1 MISGYKIINQNNDE
15 DVLFLYLDFSFEFG
29 GKKQGF
35 FKTIKRFLKTINF
48 KGTKILLVSSG
59 IIIGTLY
66 INPYKINKLDTPTNY
81 NYVSKIIIHD
91 FNENELT
98 DYEINVNNDNK
109 IQEGNILEKEKN
121 DSVNNTTNVNIQE
134 SNKLSNN
141 VEANSTNKSN
151 YTETK
156 KDNYTETKKDNYTGT
171 KKEDIKKNE
180 ITVTVYRNNGKII
193 NLELE
198 EYVLGVVG
206 AEMPASFNIEALKA
220 QAILARTYA
229 LKSIKNGK
237 KLTDTVSTQA
247 YKDNS
252 ELQKL
257 WKNDY
262 IKYYE
267 KIKKAVNETKG
278 KIILYNNEYIDA
290 VYHSTS
296 NGKTENSKNVW
307 KNSLPYL
314 VSVDSSWDK
323 NVKSYKKETIFEI
336 NEFCNILK
344 LDVEEP
350 ITYEIIH
357 NETGRVRQ
365 ITINNKTF
373 SGTEFRIL
381 LKLRSADFEIEIND
395 EKVKV
400 TTYGYGHGVG
410 MSQYGAN
417 EMAKQGYSYI
427 QILKHYYTGVVIK

>member
-29 GKKQGF
+29 GKKQSF

-91 FNENELT
+91 FNENEFT
-98 DYEINVNNDNK
+98 DYEININKDSK
-109 IQEGNILEKEKN
+109 IQKGNILEKEKN
-121 DSVNNTTNVNIQE
+121 DSVNNATNVNIQK

-141 VEANSTNKSN
+141 VAENSTNKSN
-151 YTETK
+151 LTETK
-156 KDNYTETKKDNYTGT
+156 KDNYTETKKEN
-171 KKEDIKKNE
+171 IKKNE

-262 IKYYE
+262 TKYYE

-278 KIILYNNEYIDA
+278 KVILYNNEYIDA

-373 SGTEFRIL
+373 SGTEFRNL
-381 LKLRSADFEIEIND
+381 LKLRSTDFEIEIND
-395 EKVKV
+395 EKIKV

>member
-29 GKKQGF
+29 GKKQSF

-98 DYEINVNNDNK
+98 DYEININKDNK
-109 IQEGNILEKEKN
+109 IQKGNILEKEKN
-121 DSVNNTTNVNIQE
+121 DGVNNVTNVNIQK

-141 VEANSTNKSN
+141 VEENSTNKSN
-151 YTETK
+151 FTETK
-156 KDNYTETKKDNYTGT
+156 KDNYKETKKEN
-171 KKEDIKKNE
+171 IKKNE

-262 IKYYE
+262 TKYYE

-278 KIILYNNEYIDA
+278 IVILYNNEYIDA

-373 SGTEFRIL
+373 SGTEFRNL

>member
-1 MISGYKIINQNNDE
+1 MICGYKIINQNNDE

-29 GKKQGF
+29 GKKQSF

-98 DYEINVNNDNK
+98 DYEINVNKDNK
-109 IQEGNILEKEKN
+109 ILKGNILEKEKN
-121 DSVNNTTNVNIQE
+121 DSVNNATNVNIKE

-141 VEANSTNKSN
+141 VEENSTNKSN
-151 YTETK
+151 FTETK
-156 KDNYTETKKDNYTGT
+156 KDNYTET

-220 QAILARTYA
+220 QTILARTYA

-262 IKYYE
+262 TKYYE

-278 KIILYNNEYIDA
+278 KVILYNNEYIDA

-373 SGTEFRIL
+373 SGTEFRNL

-395 EKVKV
+395 EKIKV

>member
-1 MISGYKIINQNNDE
+1 MINGYKIINQNNDE
-15 DVLFLYLDFSFEFG
+15 NVLFLYLDFSFEFG
-29 GKKQGF
+29 GKKQSF

-98 DYEINVNNDNK
+98 DYEININKDDK
-109 IQEGNILEKEKN
+109 IQKGNILEKEKN
-121 DSVNNTTNVNIQE
+121 DSVNNATNVNIQK

-141 VEANSTNKSN
+141 VEKNSTNKSN
-151 YTETK
+151 LTETK
-156 KDNYTETKKDNYTGT
+156 KDNYTETKKEN
-171 KKEDIKKNE
+171 IKKNE

-237 KLTDTVSTQA
+237 KLPDTVSTQA

-262 IKYYE
+262 TKYYE

-278 KIILYNNEYIDA
+278 KVILYNNEYIDA

-307 KNSLPYL
+307 KNILPYL

-373 SGTEFRIL
+373 AGTEFRNL
-381 LKLRSADFEIEIND
+381 LKLRSTDFEIEIND

>member
-29 GKKQGF
+29 GKKQSF

-98 DYEINVNNDNK
+98 DYEININKDNK
-109 IQEGNILEKEKN
+109 IQKGNILEKEKN
-121 DSVNNTTNVNIQE
+121 DSVNNATNVNIQK

-141 VEANSTNKSN
+141 VEENSTNKSN
-151 YTETK
+151 FTETK
-156 KDNYTETKKDNYTGT
+156 KDNYTETKKEN
-171 KKEDIKKNE
+171 IKKNE

-262 IKYYE
+262 TKYYE

-278 KIILYNNEYIDA
+278 KVILYNNEYIDA

-373 SGTEFRIL
+373 SGTEFRNL
-381 LKLRSADFEIEIND
+381 LKLRSTDFEIEIND

>member
-1 MISGYKIINQNNDE
+1 MICGYKIINQNNDE

-29 GKKQGF
+29 GKKQSF

-98 DYEINVNNDNK
+98 DYEINVNKDNK
-109 IQEGNILEKEKN
+109 ILKGNILEKEKN
-121 DSVNNTTNVNIQE
+121 DSVNNATNVNIKE

-141 VEANSTNKSN
+141 VEENSTNKSN
-151 YTETK
+151 FTETK
-156 KDNYTETKKDNYTGT
+156 KDNYTET

-220 QAILARTYA
+220 QTILARTYA

-262 IKYYE
+262 TKYYE

-278 KIILYNNEYIDA
+278 KVILYNNEYIDA

-336 NEFCNILK
+336 NKFCNILK

-373 SGTEFRIL
+373 SGTEFRNL

-395 EKVKV
+395 EKIKV

>member
-1 MISGYKIINQNNDE
+1 MINGYKIINQNNDE

-29 GKKQGF
+29 GKKQSF

-48 KGTKILLVSSG
+48 KGTKILLISSG

-98 DYEINVNNDNK
+98 DYEININKDDK
-109 IQEGNILEKEKN
+109 IQKGNILEKEKN
-121 DSVNNTTNVNIQE
+121 DSVNNATNVNIQK

-141 VEANSTNKSN
+141 VEENSTNKSN
-151 YTETK
+151 LTETK
-156 KDNYTETKKDNYTGT
+156 KDNYTETKKEN
-171 KKEDIKKNE
+171 IKKNE

-262 IKYYE
+262 TKYYE

-278 KIILYNNEYIDA
+278 KVILYNNEYIDA

-373 SGTEFRIL
+373 SGTEFRNL
-381 LKLRSADFEIEIND
+381 LKLRSTDFEIEIND

>member
-29 GKKQGF
+29 GKKQSF

-98 DYEINVNNDNK
+98 DYEININKDDK
-109 IQEGNILEKEKN
+109 IQKGNILEKEKN
-121 DSVNNTTNVNIQE
+121 DSVNNVTNVNIQK

-141 VEANSTNKSN
+141 VEKNSTNKSN
-151 YTETK
+151 LTETK
-156 KDNYTETKKDNYTGT
+156 KDNYTETKKEN
-171 KKEDIKKNE
+171 IKKNE

-262 IKYYE
+262 TKYYE

-278 KIILYNNEYIDA
+278 KVILYNNEYIDA

-344 LDVEEP
+344 LDVEEA

-357 NETGRVRQ
+357 NQTGRVRQ

-373 SGTEFRIL
+373 SGTEFRNL
-381 LKLRSADFEIEIND
+381 LKLRSTDFEIEIND

>member
-29 GKKQGF
+29 GKKQSF

-98 DYEINVNNDNK
+98 DYEININKDNK
-109 IQEGNILEKEKN
+109 IQKGNILEKEKN
-121 DSVNNTTNVNIQE
+121 DSVNNVTNVNIQK

-141 VEANSTNKSN
+141 VEENSTNKSN
-151 YTETK
+151 LTETK
-156 KDNYTETKKDNYTGT
+156 KEN
-171 KKEDIKKNE
+171 IKKNE

-262 IKYYE
+262 TKYYE

-278 KIILYNNEYIDA
+278 KVILYNNEYIDA

-307 KNSLPYL
+307 KNILPYL

-336 NEFCNILK
+336 NEFCNILR

-373 SGTEFRIL
+373 SGTEFRNL

>member
-29 GKKQGF
+29 GKKQSF

-98 DYEINVNNDNK
+98 DYEININKDGK
-109 IQEGNILEKEKN
+109 IQKGNILEKEKN
-121 DSVNNTTNVNIQE
+121 DSVNNVTNVNIQK

-141 VEANSTNKSN
+141 VEENSTNKSN
-151 YTETK
+151 FTETK
-156 KDNYTETKKDNYTGT
+156 KDNYTETKKEN
-171 KKEDIKKNE
+171 IKKNE

-247 YKDNS
+247 YKDNF

-262 IKYYE
+262 TKYYE

-278 KIILYNNEYIDA
+278 KVILYNNEYIDA

-373 SGTEFRIL
+373 SGTEFRNL
-381 LKLRSADFEIEIND
+381 LKLRSTDFEIEIND

>member
-29 GKKQGF
+29 GKKQSF

-98 DYEINVNNDNK
+98 DYEININKDDK
-109 IQEGNILEKEKN
+109 IQKGNILEKEKN
-121 DSVNNTTNVNIQE
+121 GSVNNVTNVNIQK

-141 VEANSTNKSN
+141 VEENSTNKSN
-151 YTETK
+151 FTETK
-156 KDNYTETKKDNYTGT
+156 KDNYTETKKEN
-171 KKEDIKKNE
+171 IKKNE

-262 IKYYE
+262 TKYYE

-278 KIILYNNEYIDA
+278 KVILYNNEYIDA

-373 SGTEFRIL
+373 SGTEFRNL

>member
-29 GKKQGF
+29 GKKQSF

-98 DYEINVNNDNK
+98 DYEININKDNK
-109 IQEGNILEKEKN
+109 IQKGNILEKEKN
-121 DSVNNTTNVNIQE
+121 DSVNNVTNVNIQK

-141 VEANSTNKSN
+141 IEENSTNKSN
-151 YTETK
+151 FTETK
-156 KDNYTETKKDNYTGT
+156 KDNYTETKKEN
-171 KKEDIKKNE
+171 IKKNE

-262 IKYYE
+262 TKYYE

-278 KIILYNNEYIDA
+278 KVILYNIEYIDA

-307 KNSLPYL
+307 KNILPYL

-344 LDVEEP
+344 LDLEEP

-373 SGTEFRIL
+373 SGTEFRNL

>member
-29 GKKQGF
+29 GKKQSF

-98 DYEINVNNDNK
+98 DYEININKDNK
-109 IQEGNILEKEKN
+109 IQKGNILEKEKN
-121 DSVNNTTNVNIQE
+121 DSVNNATNVNIQK

-141 VEANSTNKSN
+141 VEENSTNKSN
-151 YTETK
+151 FTETK
-156 KDNYTETKKDNYTGT
+156 KEN
-171 KKEDIKKNE
+171 IKKNE

-262 IKYYE
+262 TKYYE

-373 SGTEFRIL
+373 SGTEFRNL

>member
-1 MISGYKIINQNNDE
+1 MINGYKIINQNNDE

-29 GKKQGF
+29 GKKQSF

-98 DYEINVNNDNK
+98 DYEININKDNK
-109 IQEGNILEKEKN
+109 IQKGNILEKEKN
-121 DSVNNTTNVNIQE
+121 DSVNNVTNVNIQK

-141 VEANSTNKSN
+141 VEENSTNKSN
-151 YTETK
+151 FTETK
-156 KDNYTETKKDNYTGT
+156 KDNYKETKKEN
-171 KKEDIKKNE
+171 IKKNE

-198 EYVLGVVG
+198 EYLLGVVG

-262 IKYYE
+262 TKYYE

-278 KIILYNNEYIDA
+278 IVILYNNEYIDA

-373 SGTEFRIL
+373 SGTEFRNL

>member
-1 MISGYKIINQNNDE
+1 MISGYKIINKNNDE

-29 GKKQGF
+29 GKKQSF

-98 DYEINVNNDNK
+98 DYEININKDDK
-109 IQEGNILEKEKN
+109 IQKGNILEKEKN
-121 DSVNNTTNVNIQE
+121 DSVNNATNVNIQK

-141 VEANSTNKSN
+141 VEENSTNKSN
-151 YTETK
+151 FTETK
-156 KDNYTETKKDNYTGT
+156 KEN
-171 KKEDIKKNE
+171 IKKNE

-247 YKDNS
+247 YKDNF

-262 IKYYE
+262 TKYYE

-373 SGTEFRIL
+373 SGTEFRNL

>member
-29 GKKQGF
+29 GKKQSF

-98 DYEINVNNDNK
+98 DYEININKDNK
-109 IQEGNILEKEKN
+109 IQKGNILEKEKN
-121 DSVNNTTNVNIQE
+121 DSVNNVTNVNIQK

-141 VEANSTNKSN
+141 VEENSTNKSN
-151 YTETK
+151 FTETK
-156 KDNYTETKKDNYTGT
+156 KDNYKETKKEN
-171 KKEDIKKNE
+171 IKKNE

-262 IKYYE
+262 TKYYE
-267 KIKKAVNETKG
+267 KIKKAVNQTKG
-278 KIILYNNEYIDA
+278 KVILYNNEYIDA

-373 SGTEFRIL
+373 SGTEFRNL

-395 EKVKV
+395 EKIKV

>member
-29 GKKQGF
+29 GKKQSF

-98 DYEINVNNDNK
+98 DYEININKDNR
-109 IQEGNILEKEKN
+109 IQKGNILEKEKN
-121 DSVNNTTNVNIQE
+121 DSVNNVTNVNIQK

-141 VEANSTNKSN
+141 VEENSTNKSN
-151 YTETK
+151 FTETK
-156 KDNYTETKKDNYTGT
+156 KDNYKETKKEN
-171 KKEDIKKNE
+171 IKKNE

-262 IKYYE
+262 TKYYE

-278 KIILYNNEYIDA
+278 IVILYNNEYIDA

-296 NGKTENSKNVW
+296 NGKTENSKNVC

-373 SGTEFRIL
+373 SGTEFRNL

>member
-29 GKKQGF
+29 GKKQSF

-98 DYEINVNNDNK
+98 DYEINVNKDNK
-109 IQEGNILEKEKN
+109 ILKGNILEKEKIN
-121 DSVNNTTNVNIQE
+121 SVNNATNVNIKE

-141 VEANSTNKSN
+141 VEENSTNKSN
-151 YTETK
+151 FTETK
-156 KDNYTETKKDNYTGT
+156 KDNYTET

-220 QAILARTYA
+220 QTILARTYA

-262 IKYYE
+262 TKYYE

-278 KIILYNNEYIDA
+278 KVILYNNEYIDA

-373 SGTEFRIL
+373 SGTEFRNL

-395 EKVKV
+395 EKIKV

>member
-1 MISGYKIINQNNDE
+1 MICGYKIINQNNDE

-29 GKKQGF
+29 GKKQSF

-98 DYEINVNNDNK
+98 DYEINVNKDNK
-109 IQEGNILEKEKN
+109 ILKGNILEKEKIN
-121 DSVNNTTNVNIQE
+121 SVNNATNVNIKE

-141 VEANSTNKSN
+141 VEENSTNKSN
-151 YTETK
+151 FTETK
-156 KDNYTETKKDNYTGT
+156 KDNYTET

-220 QAILARTYA
+220 QTILARTYA

-262 IKYYE
+262 TKYYE

-278 KIILYNNEYIDA
+278 KVILYNNEYIDA

-336 NEFCNILK
+336 NKFCNILK

-373 SGTEFRIL
+373 SGTEFRNL

-395 EKVKV
+395 EKIKV

>member
-1 MISGYKIINQNNDE
+1 MINGYKIINQNNDE

-29 GKKQGF
+29 GKKQSF

-81 NYVSKIIIHD
+81 NYISKIIIHD

-98 DYEINVNNDNK
+98 DYEININKDNK
-109 IQEGNILEKEKN
+109 IQKGNILEKEKN
-121 DSVNNTTNVNIQE
+121 DSVNNVTNVNIQK

-141 VEANSTNKSN
+141 VEENSTNKSN
-151 YTETK
+151 LAETK
-156 KDNYTETKKDNYTGT
+156 KEN
-171 KKEDIKKNE
+171 IKKNE

-262 IKYYE
+262 TKYYE

-373 SGTEFRIL
+373 SGTEFRNL

>member
-1 MISGYKIINQNNDE
+1 MINGYKIINQNNDE

-29 GKKQGF
+29 GKKQSF

-48 KGTKILLVSSG
+48 KGTKILLISSG

-98 DYEINVNNDNK
+98 DYEININKDDK
-109 IQEGNILEKEKN
+109 IQKGNILEKEKN
-121 DSVNNTTNVNIQE
+121 DSVNNVTNVNIQK

-141 VEANSTNKSN
+141 VEENSTNKSN
-151 YTETK
+151 LTETK
-156 KDNYTETKKDNYTGT
+156 KDNYTETKKEN
-171 KKEDIKKNE
+171 IKKNE

-262 IKYYE
+262 TKYYE

-278 KIILYNNEYIDA
+278 KVILYNNEYIDA

-373 SGTEFRIL
+373 SGTEFRNL
-381 LKLRSADFEIEIND
+381 LKLRSTDFEIEIND

>member
-29 GKKQGF
+29 GKKQSF

-48 KGTKILLVSSG
+48 KGTKILLISSG

-98 DYEINVNNDNK
+98 DYEININKDDK
-109 IQEGNILEKEKN
+109 IQKGNILEKEKN
-121 DSVNNTTNVNIQE
+121 GSVNNATNVNIQK

-141 VEANSTNKSN
+141 VEENSTNKSN
-151 YTETK
+151 LTETK
-156 KDNYTETKKDNYTGT
+156 KDNYTETKKEN
-171 KKEDIKKNE
+171 IKKNE

-262 IKYYE
+262 TKYYE

-278 KIILYNNEYIDA
+278 KVILYNNEYIDA

-373 SGTEFRIL
+373 SGTEFRNL

>member
-15 DVLFLYLDFSFEFG
+15 EVLFLYLDFSFEFG
-29 GKKQGF
+29 GKKQSF

-48 KGTKILLVSSG
+48 KGTKILLISSG

-98 DYEINVNNDNK
+98 DYEININKDDK
-109 IQEGNILEKEKN
+109 IQKGNILEKEKN
-121 DSVNNTTNVNIQE
+121 DSVNNATNVNIQK

-141 VEANSTNKSN
+141 VEENSTNKSN
-151 YTETK
+151 LTETK
-156 KDNYTETKKDNYTGT
+156 KEN
-171 KKEDIKKNE
+171 IKKNE

-262 IKYYE
+262 TKYYE

-278 KIILYNNEYIDA
+278 KVILYNNEYIDA

-373 SGTEFRIL
+373 SGTEFRNL

>member
-29 GKKQGF
+29 GKKQSF

-98 DYEINVNNDNK
+98 DYEININKDNK
-109 IQEGNILEKEKN
+109 IQKGNILEKEKN
-121 DSVNNTTNVNIQE
+121 DSVNNATNVNIQK

-141 VEANSTNKSN
+141 VEENSTNKSN
-151 YTETK
+151 FTETK
-156 KDNYTETKKDNYTGT
+156 KDNYTETKKEN
-171 KKEDIKKNE
+171 IKKNE

-262 IKYYE
+262 TKYYE

-278 KIILYNNEYIDA
+278 KVILYNNEYIDA

-307 KNSLPYL
+307 KNILPYL

-373 SGTEFRIL
+373 SGTGFRNL

>member
-29 GKKQGF
+29 GKKQSF

-81 NYVSKIIIHD
+81 NYISKIIIHD

-98 DYEINVNNDNK
+98 DYEIDINKDNK
-109 IQEGNILEKEKN
+109 IQKGNILEKEKN
-121 DSVNNTTNVNIQE
+121 DSVNNTTNVNIQK

-141 VEANSTNKSN
+141 VEENSTNKSN
-151 YTETK
+151 LAETK
-156 KDNYTETKKDNYTGT
+156 KEN
-171 KKEDIKKNE
+171 IKKNE

-262 IKYYE
+262 TKYYE

-278 KIILYNNEYIDA
+278 KVILYNNEYIDA

-307 KNSLPYL
+307 KNILPYL

-373 SGTEFRIL
+373 SGTEFRNL

>member
-1 MISGYKIINQNNDE
+1 MINGYKIINQNNDE

-29 GKKQGF
+29 GKKQSF

-81 NYVSKIIIHD
+81 NYISKIIIHD

-98 DYEINVNNDNK
+98 DYEININKDNK
-109 IQEGNILEKEKN
+109 IQKGNILEKEKN
-121 DSVNNTTNVNIQE
+121 DSVNNVTNVNIQK

-141 VEANSTNKSN
+141 VEENSTNKSN
-151 YTETK
+151 LAETK
-156 KDNYTETKKDNYTGT
+156 KEN
-171 KKEDIKKNE
+171 IKKNE

-262 IKYYE
+262 TKYYE

-373 SGTEFRIL
+373 SGTEFRNL
-381 LKLRSADFEIEIND
+381 LKIRSADFEIEIND

>member
-15 DVLFLYLDFSFEFG
+15 NVLFLYLDFSFEFG
-29 GKKQGF
+29 GKKQSF

-98 DYEINVNNDNK
+98 DYEININKDGK
-109 IQEGNILEKEKN
+109 IQKGNILEKEKN
-121 DSVNNTTNVNIQE
+121 DSVNNATNVNIQK

-141 VEANSTNKSN
+141 VEKNSTNKSN
-151 YTETK
+151 LTETK
-156 KDNYTETKKDNYTGT
+156 KDNYTETKKEN
-171 KKEDIKKNE
+171 IKKNE

-262 IKYYE
+262 TKYYE

-278 KIILYNNEYIDA
+278 KVILYNNEYIDA

-373 SGTEFRIL
+373 SGTEFRNL

>member
-1 MISGYKIINQNNDE
+1 MINGYKIINQNNDE

-29 GKKQGF
+29 GKKQSF

-98 DYEINVNNDNK
+98 DYEININKDNK
-109 IQEGNILEKEKN
+109 IQKGNILEKEKN
-121 DSVNNTTNVNIQE
+121 DSVNNVTNVNIQK

-141 VEANSTNKSN
+141 VEENSTNKSN
-151 YTETK
+151 FTETK
-156 KDNYTETKKDNYTGT
+156 KDNYKETKKEN
-171 KKEDIKKNE
+171 IKKNE

-198 EYVLGVVG
+198 EYLLGVVG

-252 ELQKL
+252 ELQKM

-262 IKYYE
+262 TKYYE

-278 KIILYNNEYIDA
+278 IVILYNNEYIDA

-373 SGTEFRIL
+373 SGTEFRNL

>member
-15 DVLFLYLDFSFEFG
+15 EVLFLYLDFSFEFG
-29 GKKQGF
+29 GKKQSF

-98 DYEINVNNDNK
+98 DYEININKDDK
-109 IQEGNILEKEKN
+109 IQKGNILEKEKN
-121 DSVNNTTNVNIQE
+121 DSVNNVTNVNIQK

-141 VEANSTNKSN
+141 VEENSTNKSN
-151 YTETK
+151 LTETK
-156 KDNYTETKKDNYTGT
+156 KDNYTETKKEN
-171 KKEDIKKNE
+171 IKKNE
-180 ITVTVYRNNGKII
+180 ITVTVYRSNGKII

-262 IKYYE
+262 TKYYE
-267 KIKKAVNETKG
+267 KIKKAVNQTKG
-278 KIILYNNEYIDA
+278 KVILYNNEYIDA

-357 NETGRVRQ
+357 NETRRVRQ

-373 SGTEFRIL
+373 SGTEFRNL

>member
-1 MISGYKIINQNNDE
+1 MINGYKIINQNNDE

-29 GKKQGF
+29 GKKQSF

-98 DYEINVNNDNK
+98 DYEININKDDK
-109 IQEGNILEKEKN
+109 IQKGNILEKEKN
-121 DSVNNTTNVNIQE
+121 DSVNNVTNVNIQK

-141 VEANSTNKSN
+141 VEENSTNKSN
-151 YTETK
+151 FTETK
-156 KDNYTETKKDNYTGT
+156 KDNYKETKKEN
-171 KKEDIKKNE
+171 IKKNE

-262 IKYYE
+262 TKYYE

-278 KIILYNNEYIDA
+278 IVILYNNEYIDA

-373 SGTEFRIL
+373 SGTEFRNL

>member
-15 DVLFLYLDFSFEFG
+15 EVLFLYLDFSFEFG
-29 GKKQGF
+29 GKKQSF

-98 DYEINVNNDNK
+98 DYEININKDDK
-109 IQEGNILEKEKN
+109 IQKGNILEKEKN
-121 DSVNNTTNVNIQE
+121 DSVNNATNVNIQK

-141 VEANSTNKSN
+141 VEENSTNKSN
-151 YTETK
+151 LTETK
-156 KDNYTETKKDNYTGT
+156 KDNYTETKKEN
-171 KKEDIKKNE
+171 IKKNE
-180 ITVTVYRNNGKII
+180 ITVTVYRSNGKII

-229 LKSIKNGK
+229 LKSIKSGK

-262 IKYYE
+262 TKYYE

-278 KIILYNNEYIDA
+278 KVILYNNEYIDA

-307 KNSLPYL
+307 KNILPYL

-373 SGTEFRIL
+373 SGTEFRNL
-381 LKLRSADFEIEIND
+381 LKLRSTDFEIEIND

-427 QILKHYYTGVVIK
+427 QILKYYYTGVVIK

>member
-29 GKKQGF
+29 GKKQSF

-98 DYEINVNNDNK
+98 DYEININKDNK
-109 IQEGNILEKEKN
+109 IQKGNILEKEKN
-121 DSVNNTTNVNIQE
+121 DSVNNVTNVNIQK

-141 VEANSTNKSN
+141 VEENSTNKSN
-151 YTETK
+151 LTETK
-156 KDNYTETKKDNYTGT
+156 KEN
-171 KKEDIKKNE
+171 IKKNE

-262 IKYYE
+262 TKYYE

-278 KIILYNNEYIDA
+278 KVILYNNEYIDA

-373 SGTEFRIL
+373 SGTEFRNL
-381 LKLRSADFEIEIND
+381 LKLRSTDFEIEIND

>member
-29 GKKQGF
+29 GKKQSF

-81 NYVSKIIIHD
+81 NYISKIIIHD

-98 DYEINVNNDNK
+98 DYEIDINKDNK
-109 IQEGNILEKEKN
+109 IQKGNILEKEKN
-121 DSVNNTTNVNIQE
+121 DSVNNTTNVNIQK

-141 VEANSTNKSN
+141 VEENSTNKSN
-151 YTETK
+151 LAETK
-156 KDNYTETKKDNYTGT
+156 KEN
-171 KKEDIKKNE
+171 IKKNE

-262 IKYYE
+262 TKYYE

-307 KNSLPYL
+307 KNILPYL

-373 SGTEFRIL
+373 SGTEFRNL

>member
-29 GKKQGF
+29 GKKQSF

-98 DYEINVNNDNK
+98 DYEININKDNK
-109 IQEGNILEKEKN
+109 IQKGNILEKEKN
-121 DSVNNTTNVNIQE
+121 DSVNNVTNVNIQK

-141 VEANSTNKSN
+141 VEENSTNKSN
-151 YTETK
+151 FTETK
-156 KDNYTETKKDNYTGT
+156 KDNYKETKKEN
-171 KKEDIKKNE
+171 IKKNE

-262 IKYYE
+262 TKYYE

-278 KIILYNNEYIDA
+278 KVILYNNEYIDA

-307 KNSLPYL
+307 KNILPYL

-373 SGTEFRIL
+373 SGTEFRNL

-417 EMAKQGYSYI
+417 EMAKRGYSYI

>member
-1 MISGYKIINQNNDE
+1 MINGYKIINQNNDE

-29 GKKQGF
+29 GKKQSF

-98 DYEINVNNDNK
+98 DYEININKDDK
-109 IQEGNILEKEKN
+109 IQKGNILEKEKN
-121 DSVNNTTNVNIQE
+121 DSVNNATNVNIQK

-141 VEANSTNKSN
+141 VEENSTNKSN
-151 YTETK
+151 LTETK
-156 KDNYTETKKDNYTGT
+156 KDNYTETKKEN
-171 KKEDIKKNE
+171 IKKNE

-262 IKYYE
+262 TKYYE

-278 KIILYNNEYIDA
+278 KVILYNNEYIDA

-344 LDVEEP
+344 LDVEEA

-357 NETGRVRQ
+357 NQTGRVRQ

-373 SGTEFRIL
+373 SGTEFRNL
-381 LKLRSADFEIEIND
+381 LKLRSTDFEIEIND

>member
-29 GKKQGF
+29 GKKQSF

-98 DYEINVNNDNK
+98 DYEININKDDK
-109 IQEGNILEKEKN
+109 IQKGNILEKEKN
-121 DSVNNTTNVNIQE
+121 DSVNNATNVNIQK

-141 VEANSTNKSN
+141 VEENSTNKSN
-151 YTETK
+151 LTETK
-156 KDNYTETKKDNYTGT
+156 KDNYTETKKEN
-171 KKEDIKKNE
+171 IKKNE

-262 IKYYE
+262 TKYYE
-267 KIKKAVNETKG
+267 KIKKAVNQTKG
-278 KIILYNNEYIDA
+278 KVILYNNEYIDA

-307 KNSLPYL
+307 KNILPYL

-373 SGTEFRIL
+373 SGTEFRNL
-381 LKLRSADFEIEIND
+381 LKLRSTDFEIEIND

>member
-1 MISGYKIINQNNDE
+1 MICGYKIINQNNDE

-29 GKKQGF
+29 GKKQSF

-98 DYEINVNNDNK
+98 DYEINVNKDNK
-109 IQEGNILEKEKN
+109 ILKGNILEKEKIN
-121 DSVNNTTNVNIQE
+121 SVNNATNVNIKE

-141 VEANSTNKSN
+141 VEENSTNKSN
-151 YTETK
+151 FTETK
-156 KDNYTETKKDNYTGT
+156 KDNYTET

-220 QAILARTYA
+220 QTILARTYA

-262 IKYYE
+262 TKYYE

-278 KIILYNNEYIDA
+278 KVILYNNEYIDA

-373 SGTEFRIL
+373 SGTEFRNL

-395 EKVKV
+395 EKIKV

>member
-1 MISGYKIINQNNDE
+1 MINGYKIINQNNDE

-29 GKKQGF
+29 GKKQSF

-98 DYEINVNNDNK
+98 DYEININKDNK
-109 IQEGNILEKEKN
+109 IQKGNILEKEKN
-121 DSVNNTTNVNIQE
+121 DSVNNVTNVNIQK

-141 VEANSTNKSN
+141 VEENSTNKSN
-151 YTETK
+151 FTETK
-156 KDNYTETKKDNYTGT
+156 KDNYKETKKEN
-171 KKEDIKKNE
+171 IKKNE

-262 IKYYE
+262 TKYYE

-278 KIILYNNEYIDA
+278 KVILYNNEYIDA
-290 VYHSTS
+290 AYHSTS

-373 SGTEFRIL
+373 SGTEFRNL

>member
-29 GKKQGF
+29 GKKQNF

-98 DYEINVNNDNK
+98 DYEININKDGK
-109 IQEGNILEKEKN
+109 IQKGNILEKEKN
-121 DSVNNTTNVNIQE
+121 DSVNNVTNVNIQK

-141 VEANSTNKSN
+141 VEENSTNKSN
-151 YTETK
+151 FTETK
-156 KDNYTETKKDNYTGT
+156 KDNYKETKKEN
-171 KKEDIKKNE
+171 IKKNE

-262 IKYYE
+262 TKYYE

-278 KIILYNNEYIDA
+278 IVILYNNEYIDA

-373 SGTEFRIL
+373 SGTEFRNL

>member
-29 GKKQGF
+29 GKKQSF

-98 DYEINVNNDNK
+98 DYEININKDGK
-109 IQEGNILEKEKN
+109 IQKGNILEKEKN
-121 DSVNNTTNVNIQE
+121 DSVNNVTNVNIQKN
-134 SNKLSNN
+134 NKLSNN
-141 VEANSTNKSN
+141 VEENSTNKSN
-151 YTETK
+151 FTETK
-156 KDNYTETKKDNYTGT
+156 KDNYKETKKEN
-171 KKEDIKKNE
+171 IKKNE

-262 IKYYE
+262 TKYYE

-278 KIILYNNEYIDA
+278 KVILYNNEYIDA

-344 LDVEEP
+344 LDVEET

-373 SGTEFRIL
+373 SGTEFRNL
-381 LKLRSADFEIEIND
+381 LKLRSTDFEIEIND